1 MVIILLTDVCVYASR
16 AALTFL
22 LQIEVRLP
30 NNYLCIGMLEHYDL
44 EHNVAVVSVEPFFVF
59 CTARLD
65 CRRRFKIGSEVVA
78 LGRCFNSGKLMATTG
93 VLTENRGRIYRE
105 ELGVST
111 CEITMVRRLFLFLL
125 LCMK

>member
-44 EHNVAVVSVEPFFVF
+44 EQNVAVVSVPPFYVF
-59 CTARLD
+59 CMARLD
-65 CRRRFKIGSEVVA
+65 RRRRFKIGSEVVA